1 MAYATATELKQL
13 GIPADALE
21 ELTDPDDLDA
31 QLDAD
36 AGVMDMYLASNYTLP
51 LSTPYPEALKR
62 INVCLA
68 VYHILC
74 RRGFNPEGPD
84 KLYQDNARMCMKQLE
99 KIANGE
105 LTVPGIVDATPTVN
119 ESAPTVSTMVSR
131 GWQTTWSDE
140 RA

>member
-1 MAYATATELKQL
+1 MAYATSTELRQL

-21 ELTDPDDLDA
+21 ELTGPGDLDS

-36 AGVMDMYLASNYTLP
+36 AGIMDMYLASNYARP
-51 LSTPYPEALKR
+51 LTAPYPEALKR

-84 KLYQDNARMCMKQLE
+84 KLYQDNAKMCMEQLE
-99 KIANGE
+99 AISKGE
-105 LTVPGIVDATPTVN
+105 LTIPGIIDSTPTVN
-119 ESAPTVSTMVSR
+119 ESAPSVTTMTPR